1 MGRSGMMGDEAGWE
15 KVKKELSIVT
25 NEKRTFFIVRFLLSE
40 SFFEGGD
47 GDV

>member
-1 MGRSGMMGDEAGWE
+1 MRWDGKSE
-15 KVKKELSIVT
+15 KELQIVQQK
-25 NEKRTFFIVRFLLSE
+25 NGRFFIVRFLLSE

>member
-1 MGRSGMMGDEAGWE
+1 MGRSGMVGDVVGWE
-15 KVKKELSIVT
+15 KW
-25 NEKRTFFIVRFLLSE
+25 KRVANSATKNGRFFIVRFLLSE